1 MDLTF
6 FTAELI
12 LRSKASSIYMI
23 EDVALWINETSTIG
37 SAQKNLLISLMLGNP
52 VTPLTILQ
60 EYQNIHGRGIH
71 QTIANHAI
79 NHRKSSK

>member
-12 LRSKASSIYMI
+12 LRSKTSSIYMI

-60 EYQNIHGRGIH
+60 KYQSIRGVGIH
-71 QTIANHAI
+71 QTTANHAI